1 MGVICDQYPCD
12 LAGFQ
17 TRGNQFCADWVEMGP
32 FCPRWHSC
40 RAQALSMCAPLMPTY
55 VSNETKPTKLTVPD
69 LSASASVP
77 SFPVSCKI
85 HTLG

>member
-1 MGVICDQYPCD
+1 
-12 LAGFQ
+12 
-17 TRGNQFCADWVEMGP
+17 
-32 FCPRWHSC
+32 
-40 RAQALSMCAPLMPTY
+40 MCAPLMPTY